1 MIVRNS
7 NPTNH
12 QVWKKFNT
20 SLKQS
25 QKYIICARI
34 KSNNEN
40 RKAQPSVKSTLS
52 LILPGILTVAFLGG
66 MTSPVKAQVLTDETV
81 STIVNQ
87 SDNITEITG
96 GTSQGENLFHS
107 FQAFSVEPGNTAF
120 FNNAIDIDNIV
131 SRVTGGSISNIEG
144 LIRANGNANLILIN
158 PSGINFG
165 ANASLDIGGSFLG
178 STADSLVFEDGTIFS
193 ARDTNNSPL
202 LTVSVP
208 VGLQLGQNSG
218 AINVQG
224 TGHSL
229 SLATPVFSPFTRG
242 DVGGLKVNSGQT
254 LALIGS
260 NLSLTGGTL
269 TAESGRIELGSIN
282 SGRVGLDFTSESWTF
297 DYGNV
302 SNFSDI
308 NLAQKA
314 LIDASGNENGS
325 INLVGKKI
333 SLRDGSASIL
343 QNLADQAVGN
353 ISVNA
358 AESLTI
364 IGTEPEGEVASGI
377 YTEALGAA
385 KGGDINI
392 TTPQLV
398 IEEGA
403 SIISTTSSSAV
414 GGNVNVD
421 ASKLI
426 KFDGFSEINPNLFS
440 VISVQ
445 TFGTGNAGNVT
456 VSTPKFTALDGAN
469 ISSVTLSML
478 GTGSGGNIQV
488 DATES
493 VELIGVNPVLL
504 APSQITVGSGSPG
517 NAGNVLINTSRLVV
531 QDGARVDASATS
543 TGNAGNITINAS
555 ESIEVRGTF
564 PESINPSLITAS
576 ANILEPPLRE
586 LFGLPEVPS
595 GNSGSI
601 AINTPQLQVM
611 DQAQVTVRN
620 DGIGDAG
627 NLEIKADELEI
638 NTNGGITAAVQEGAG
653 GVIELEV
660 ADFLNLN
667 NGGQII
673 SDNLGVGDGGE
684 IRIST
689 NSLSIS
695 DRSFITTTTF
705 GSGKGGDITLNVSE
719 SLNITGTGFEEFQQ
733 TFQASALDGTLQPGT
748 RGTGIFIGT
757 ALNGTSGNLKIDT
770 NSLSLTE
777 GGIIF
782 SPIFTNGTGGDLEIK
797 AHDLEIVGSA
807 LQISPGVDS
816 TNSATAGNI
825 SIDTDSLMLRD
836 GATVINATFGD
847 ANGGNIAI
855 NASKLVSL
863 KDTPEGSLLFTGIYS
878 GTSIGTGEGGNINLK
893 SENLAINDAFISS
906 NTGGF
911 IRGGL
916 NFGGGGDGGNIA
928 VEVLDT
934 IEIKGILSD
943 PRFASGISSSSFTS
957 GAAGNI
963 EILTSNLLVR
973 EGSEIAATAI
983 GSGDGGDLT
992 IKATDNIKLTGITTI
1007 NNMKRGGLVAASGTM
1022 AFPEQ
1027 EPSGSSGDI
1036 EISADNLTVQD
1047 GASID
1052 VQSIGTGNAGNLEI
1066 EVEDSILL
1074 NREGTISAA
1083 TNSNTGGN
1091 ISIIAN
1097 NIFGLDSST
1106 ITSTA
1111 RNNADGGNID
1121 LQADNLALLQ
1131 ASQLTADAN
1140 MGRGGQINI
1149 NTQGLF
1155 ICGECRVSASS
1166 QLGVDG
1172 VVNINTLDPNPN
1184 LEIIDIPI
1192 QLTQPEETVALACFE
1207 TSDPH
1212 DSKLTITGRG
1222 GLPSRPNEPLI
1233 SESVVSFGVTR
1244 QSSQTT
1250 EEKKVDRKV
1259 ALPPPARNWY
1269 TNAQGVVVLTAQ
1281 STANNPFQHHSL
1293 NCHVR

>member
-1 MIVRNS
+1 M
-7 NPTNH
+7 
-12 QVWKKFNT
+12 
-20 SLKQS
+20 
-25 QKYIICARI
+25 
-34 KSNNEN
+34 
-40 RKAQPSVKSTLS
+40 
-52 LILPGILTVAFLGG
+52 AFLGA
-66 MTSPVKAQVLTDETV
+66 MTSPVRTQILSDETV
-81 STIVNQ
+81 STIVES

-107 FQAFSVEPGNTAF
+107 FQEFSVETGNTAF

-131 SRVTGGSISNIEG
+131 SRVTGGSISNIDG

-224 TGHSL
+224 TGHNL
-229 SLATPVFSPFTRG
+229 SLATPVFSPFSIG
-242 DVGGLKVNSGQT
+242 AVSGLKVQPGQT
-254 LALIGS
+254 LGLVGGEI
-260 NLSLTGGTL
+260 SLDGGVLVAETGN
-269 TAESGRIELGSIN
+269 IELGSVAEGMVNLSLEEQGWVFGYEDVSAFNNVNLTQQAFVDVSGLN
-282 SGRVGLDFTSESWTF
+282 SGSIQIQGKEI
-297 DYGNV
+297 G
-302 SNFSDI
+302 I
-308 NLAQKA
+308 NQ
-314 LIDASGNENGS
+314 
-325 INLVGKKI
+325 
-333 SLRDGSASIL
+333 GSAVMI
-343 QNLADQAVGN
+343 QNLGEET
-353 ISVNA
+353 SGTLRVNA
-358 AESLTI
+358 AESLSVSGVSADGTI
-364 IGTEPEGEVASGI
+364 AGGL
-377 YTEALGAA
+377 YTEALA
-385 KGGDINI
+385 GGRGGEIAI
-392 TTPQLV
+392 ATPQLQ
-398 IEEGA
+398 ILEGA
-403 SIISTTSSSAV
+403 SILTDTFGSAASGNININADSLQIV
-414 GGNVNVD
+414 GF
-421 ASKLI
+421 A
-426 KFDGFSEINPNLFS
+426 EINPTLFS
-440 VISVQ
+440 IVSAQTWGAGDAGEINIETKSLTALNGGNIASTTGGLNSTGSGGSVAINARESIELIGINPIAFAPSQ
-445 TFGTGNAGNVT
+445 ITAGSGSAGNAGNVNLET
-456 VSTPKFTALDGAN
+456 KQLTLRDG
-469 ISSVTLSML
+469 
-478 GTGSGGNIQV
+478 G
-488 DATES
+488 
-493 VELIGVNPVLL
+493 
-504 APSQITVGSGSPG
+504 
-517 NAGNVLINTSRLVV
+517 
-531 QDGARVDASATS
+531 RVDASATA
-543 TGNAGNITINAS
+543 TGNAGNIVINTS
-555 ESIEVRGTF
+555 ELITVTGTV
-564 PESINPSLITAS
+564 PSSLNPSLIIAS
-576 ANILEPPLRE
+576 ANILDPALRE
-586 LFGLPEVPS
+586 LFKLPDAPS
-595 GNSGSI
+595 GHSGSI
-601 AINTPQLQVM
+601 SINTPQLQVM
-611 DQAQVTVRN
+611 DGGQVTVRN
-620 DGIGDAG
+620 DGTGNAG
-627 NLEIKADELEI
+627 NLEIKTDVLDI
-638 NTNGGITAAVQEGAG
+638 NTNGGITAAVQAGAG
-653 GVIELEV
+653 GTIELEV
-660 ADFLNLN
+660 ADSLSLNS
-667 NGGQII
+667 GGQIV
-673 SDNLGVGDGGE
+673 SDNSGVGDGGK
-684 IRIST
+684 IKIST
-689 NSLSIS
+689 NFLNIS

-705 GSGKGGDITLNVSE
+705 GSGKGGDITLNVAE

-797 AHDLEIVGSA
+797 AHDVEIVGSA

-825 SIDTDSLMLRD
+825 SIDTDNLMLRD

-847 ANGGNIAI
+847 ASGGNIAI
-855 NASKLVSL
+855 NASKFVSL

-878 GTSIGTGEGGNINLK
+878 ATSIGTGKGGNINLK
-893 SENLAINDAFISS
+893 SENLAIDDAFISS

-934 IEIKGILSD
+934 IEIKGLLSD

-973 EGSEIAATAI
+973 NGSEIAATAI

-992 IKATDNIKLTGITTI
+992 IKATDGIELTGTTTV
-1007 NNMKRGGLVAASGTM
+1007 NNMKRGGLVAASGRMT
-1022 AFPEQ
+1022 FPEQ
-1027 EPSGSSGDI
+1027 EASGTSGDI
-1036 EISADNLTVQD
+1036 KISSDNLTVQD

-1052 VQSIGTGNAGNLEI
+1052 VQSIGTGNAGNLNI
-1066 EVEDSILL
+1066 EVDDSILL

-1091 ISIIAN
+1091 INIIAK
-1097 NIFGLDSST
+1097 NIFGLDNST
-1106 ITSTA
+1106 ITATA

-1192 QLTQPEETVALACFE
+1192 QLTQPEETVALACSG
-1207 TSDPH
+1207 TSSPH
-1212 DSKLTITGRG
+1212 ASKLTISGRG

-1233 SESVVSFGVTR
+1233 SESLVSFGVTR
-1244 QSSQTT
+1244 QHNQTT
-1250 EEKKVDRKV
+1250 EEKKVDRQV

-1281 STANNPFQHHSL
+1281 STAANPLQYHSP